1 MARLSSLDDT
11 YITGDLSAFSSNPRT
26 ALTDAATVDSE
37 DTLYKVSNNAETK
50 LVTGLTYNGKM
61 ILVEDASKFPEKGL
75 VRVGAGP
82 GSPKAAELIYYGSR
96 TNNSFKDLVRGF
108 AGSRQNQ
115 WPSGSNATNSVCAE
129 PHNAVKDA
137 ILNIENKIGVKDTPA
152 IDSLNQ
158 RLKSLEAR
166 FLAPKCSFRAYPKS
180 GSPSLTVRFQN
191 FSEGDVVRYLW
202 DFGDGTQSIEKSPTH
217 TYNKEGIYTVKLN
230 TITSSGAQGIATK
243 NNYIKVSF
251 DEINS
256 FFYPSPA
263 TGISRKTAIEL
274 GYSPTEFTFVDQT
287 DGDIKQRIWIF
298 SDGSESVVQDDPN
311 VHQITHTFENPG
323 IYDPSLLVVFA
334 NTNIRRIFLSNKV
347 VVS

>member
-1 MARLSSLDDT
+1 
-11 YITGDLSAFSSNPRT
+11 
-26 ALTDAATVDSE
+26 
-37 DTLYKVSNNAETK
+37 
-50 LVTGLTYNGKM
+50 
-61 ILVEDASKFPEKGL
+61 
-75 VRVGAGP
+75 
-82 GSPKAAELIYYGSR
+82 
-96 TNNSFKDLVRGF
+96 
-108 AGSRQNQ
+108 
-115 WPSGSNATNSVCAE
+115 
-129 PHNAVKDA
+129 
-137 ILNIENKIGVKDTPA
+137 
-152 IDSLNQ
+152 
-158 RLKSLEAR
+158 LKSLEAR